1 METKK
6 QSEDCQSIL
15 PDFKDIDMDKLPKLH
30 FVSSNRGNES
40 WHKINTDIDNTI
52 REIMEALHKLADGA
66 AESCNSVVEAFKEMD
81 NICNTEKSVEI
92 AVLEEE
98 LKHCNNYLR
107 KKQINRELN
116 ILKFKRR
123 KKNGK
128 I

>member
-6 QSEDCQSIL
+6 QSEDCQNIL
-15 PDFKDIDMDKLPKLH
+15 PDFKDMDLDRLPKLH
-30 FVSSNRGNES
+30 FVSSNRGHES
-40 WHKINTDIDNTI
+40 WYKINAGVDNAI
-52 REIMEALHKLADGA
+52 REIMEALHELADSA
-66 AESCNSVVEAFKEMD
+66 AESSNSVIEAFKEMD